1 MPLPLLALA
10 AAPAIAKGLLGAY
23 QLTQHVNRTD
33 TTTPAEREQ
42 LALARQSAAAQLPGL
57 GQYQARLAQAQNA
70 TVQNAALGSG
80 GASDFLAAN
89 AAADRVRQNGEQQL
103 VAQGQQYHD
112 QATRQL
118 GATLAAY
125 GRHQQADTDRATQ
138 ANAQLKGAALQNLS
152 GALSDGASVAAYG
165 ASRAAGASDYGLGDT
180 RIQANPALQASPYQV
195 GDYPYRRRSGPYA
208 GYLG

>member
-1 MPLPLLALA
+1 M
-10 AAPAIAKGLLGAY
+10 LGAY

-57 GQYQARLAQAQNA
+57 GQYQARLAQTQNA
-70 TVQNAALGSG
+70 AVQNAALGAG

-103 VAQGQQYHD
+103 AVQGQQYHG

-118 GATLAAY
+118 GATLSAY
-125 GRHQQADTDRATQ
+125 AQHQRADTERAAQ
-138 ANAQLKGAALQNLS
+138 ENAQLKGAALQNLS

-165 ASRAAGASDYGLGDT
+165 AAKAAATPKNSFDASQVNGTLFAGPGNTEAADAAGYRPGAD
-180 RIQANPALQASPYQV
+180 PYNL
-195 GDYPYRRRSGPYA
+195 YRRRTGPLV
-208 GYLG
+208 GYIG